1 MSPVWA
7 VKLTSLHTLELA
19 ELAPGAATLSTP
31 LVQSLATRGG
41 TAAGGA
47 RPAMRRRWH
56 WRGAAASRWRRGAT
70 ISRTHLQGRAH
81 SSSM

>member
-1 MSPVWA
+1 MSEFCAWA

-47 RPAMRRRWH
+47 QPEGPVRR
-56 WRGAAASRWRRGAT
+56 
-70 ISRTHLQGRAH
+70 
-81 SSSM
+81 